1 MTGPAIAA
9 ERSFPFIVARGRSGT
24 TLLRAMLD
32 SHPDMA
38 VPNES
43 HFVVQVAKR
52 RARYEPEGRLD
63 LPRFTRDLLG
73 HWAFRRWEL
82 PDDEVLEA
90 FRADPP
96 ADVPAAVRTVYRA
109 YARHHGKGRFA
120 DKTPSYVL
128 NVGLLAATFPDARFV
143 HMIRDGRDVALSYLD
158 TDFGSRTLGQ
168 AALYWDRFVR
178 AGRRAGARLG
188 PDRYLEVRYEDLVA
202 EPEPV
207 LKELCVFVGLDFD
220 ERMLR
225 FHERAD
231 ELVPTLS
238 HNEHHRNLYKP
249 LTAGLR
255 DWRRDLAPRDAAV
268 FEVLA
273 GELLDELGYEH
284 AAARPGGVARVV
296 ATWIRFT
303 TQVRRVAHGMRVR
316 GRKLRRRLGRRLRR
330 RAPVP
335 GAGPARIPS

>member
-1 MTGPAIAA
+1 MTGPTIAA
-9 ERSFPFIVARGRSGT
+9 ERSFPFVVARGRSGT

-38 VPNES
+38 VPDES
-43 HFVVQVAKR
+43 HFVVQVAR
-52 RARYEPEGRLD
+52 QRARYEPDGRLD

-73 HWAFRRWEL
+73 HWAFRRWGL
-82 PDDEVLEA
+82 PDEEVLEA

-96 ADVPAAVRTVYRA
+96 ADVPAAVRAVYLA
-109 YARHHGKGRFA
+109 YAAHHGKTRFA

-128 NVGLLAATFPDARFV
+128 NVGLLAATFPEARFV

-178 AGRRAGARLG
+178 AGRLAGSRLG
-188 PDRYLEVRYEDLVA
+188 PDRYLEIRYEDLVA

-207 LKELCVFVGLDFD
+207 LKELCAFVGLDFD

-231 ELVPTLS
+231 ELVPSLS
-238 HNEHHRNLYKP
+238 HNEAHRNLYKP

-255 DWRRDLAPRDAAV
+255 DWRRDLAPRDVAV
-268 FEVLA
+268 FEALA
-273 GELLDELGYEH
+273 GELLSELGYERG
-284 AAARPGGVARVV
+284 APRPGVLAR
-296 ATWIRFT
+296 ATAAWIRFT
-303 TQVRRVAHGMRVR
+303 TQVRRVAHGSRVR
-316 GRKLRRRLGRRLRR
+316 GRKLRRRLGRIARR

-335 GAGPARIPS
+335 GSGPARIPS